1 MKRKLT
7 GIVSL
12 LVISLTMLGTFG
24 SCKDYDEDLK
34 SDMQGLLDAQAKASA
49 KSLTDSIKAQKD
61 SLNKLRDDLN
71 ETLDAF
77 VTIEELP
84 GAIAGNQEVKDAF
97 TDAITAVI
105 GADASTLGTTIAGIN
120 VAVANANSRIDSLAQ
135 ADSLHY
141 KHLLQITTDLNTEIT
156 KTNSA
161 LGVVKTDLQNLTT
174 RVDSISNALHNRID
188 SVDQALS
195 NRITALNTAIN
206 ARVDSVANVVSA
218 LETRTTNLENRFQVL
233 EGRLDNVADSVAK
246 LWAQVTADTAWIHAF
261 TAAYSK
267 DTANINS
274 QLAQLMN
281 SDLELLDMIEQ
292 TNKDMTKLINSIV
305 NRLDDLESD
314 LNNRVDSTNLTLAE
328 LKSRIETIEASDKV
342 IRDSLKTLDSKIE
355 TLSTQVNA
363 NTTKINLLT
372 SRVNGLEDALKKMI
386 TGVIIQATEN
396 PVFGSFAL
404 PLDIRS
410 NVLMAYYGDA
420 EGGDRL
426 FPAIDGKSSYEY
438 NNQMVLTEVDARTLA
453 NAVTFAVT
461 DGTTMMD
468 TNAGNAGNLYLTVN
482 PTSVDFTGATFELVN
497 SQDKKSGVVLS
508 NLEKTDK
515 VLTFGYTRAASN
527 GFYVA
532 KATLDP
538 AKVKDVKINI
548 EPGLK
553 SDLGQLLRDF
563 RDRKKTV
570 SLTSLI
576 TNIYNQF
583 NGILDANGVKAAWAD
598 SLGDHAVY
606 SQYNVAATAFKPLS
620 YKFLYDKDLSKFNIP
635 QFNKIGYVDLGL
647 KDFDIKIELDSIKLN
662 SDMDIQFTEVSFDVD
677 EMKIDVIVDVSTI
690 VKQPVF
696 DENGDL
702 VVDEEN
708 NPVFED
714 KEIVIQDTVPVDL
727 TKDMK
732 DFADKL
738 AGQFNDQ
745 IAGDMSDQINS
756 EINRQLSQIETTI
769 NETLQGMIGNI
780 NDQLDD
786 VNDLIG
792 QFNGYQDKA
801 NSYIDRVNSYI
812 NRLNSFTTRIN
823 NYINNANHYLQTTV
837 LYDNGKGELHQLSAS
852 PVMPSFMSK
861 TAAAVLHTTS
871 YTAELAAPAS
881 KKFIAVTRV
890 KCNGTWRTDLAK
902 EANEANAEFFNK
914 VLAGKTKAVKFVLP
928 SSAHKGDLYEIVYS
942 GLDYSGYTSTR
953 KYYISVTD

>member
-363 NTTKINLLT
+363 NTDKINLLT
-372 SRVNGLEDALKKMI
+372 SRVDGLQDAIKKMI

-438 NNQMVLTEVDARTLA
+438 NNQMVLTEADARTLA

-620 YKFLYDKDLSKFNIP
+620 YKFLYDKDLSKFNIR

-662 SDMDIQFTEVSFDVD
+662 SDMDIQFTEVSFNVD
-677 EMKIDVIVDVSTI
+677 SMKIDVIVDVSTT
-690 VKQPVF
+690 VEQPVY
-696 DENGDL
+696 ENGEL
-702 VVDEEN
+702 KYEN
-708 NPVFED
+708 GKPVFEN
-714 KEIVIQDTVPVDL
+714 KEIVIRDTVPVDL
-727 TKDMK
+727 TQDMK
-732 DFADKL
+732 DFAEKL
-738 AGQFNDQ
+738 ADQFNDQ
-745 IAGDMSDQINS
+745 IAGDMSGQINS

-852 PVMPSFMSK
+852 PAMPSFMSK
-861 TAAAVLHTTS
+861 TAAAVLHPTS
-871 YTAELAAPAS
+871 YTAELVAPAS

>member
-281 SDLELLDMIEQ
+281 SDLELLAMIEQ
-292 TNKDMTKLINSIV
+292 ANKDVTKLINSIV

-363 NTTKINLLT
+363 NTDKINLLT
-372 SRVNGLEDALKKMI
+372 SRVDGLQDAIKKMI

-426 FPAIDGKSSYEY
+426 FPAIDGQSSYEY
-438 NNQMVLTEVDARTLA
+438 NHQMVLTEADAATLA

-620 YKFLYDKDLSKFNIP
+620 YKFLYDKDLSKFNIR

-662 SDMDIQFTEVSFDVD
+662 SDMDIQFTEVSFNVD
-677 EMKIDVIVDVSTI
+677 SMKIDVIVDVSTT
-690 VKQPVF
+690 VEQPVY
-696 DENGDL
+696 ENGEL
-702 VVDEEN
+702 KYEN
-708 NPVFED
+708 GKPVFEN
-714 KEIVIQDTVPVDL
+714 KEIVIRDTVPVDL
-727 TKDMK
+727 TQDMK
-732 DFADKL
+732 DFAEKL
-738 AGQFNDQ
+738 ADQFNDQ
-745 IAGDMSDQINS
+745 IAGDMSGQINS

-861 TAAAVLHTTS
+861 TAAAVLHPTS
-871 YTAELAAPAS
+871 YTAELVAPAS

-890 KCNGTWRTDLAK
+890 KCNGTWSTDLAK

>member
-438 NNQMVLTEVDARTLA
+438 NNQMVLTEADAATLA

-508 NLEKTDK
+508 NLAKTDK

-620 YKFLYDKDLSKFNIP
+620 YKFLYDKDLSKFNIR

-662 SDMDIQFTEVSFDVD
+662 SDMDIQFTEVSFNVD
-677 EMKIDVIVDVSTI
+677 SMKIDVIVDVSTT
-690 VKQPVF
+690 VEQPVY
-696 DENGDL
+696 ENGELKYEDGK
-702 VVDEEN
+702 
-708 NPVFED
+708 PVFEN
-714 KEIVIQDTVPVDL
+714 KEIVIRDTVPVDL
-727 TKDMK
+727 TQDMK
-732 DFADKL
+732 DFAEKL
-738 AGQFNDQ
+738 ADQFNDQ
-745 IAGDMSDQINS
+745 IAGDMSGQINS

-852 PVMPSFMSK
+852 PAMPSFMSK
-861 TAAAVLHTTS
+861 TAAAVLHPTS
-871 YTAELAAPAS
+871 YTAELVAPAS

>member
-61 SLNKLRDDLN
+61 SLNKLRDELN

-156 KTNSA
+156 KTNTA

-281 SDLELLDMIEQ
+281 SDLELLAMIEQ

-363 NTTKINLLT
+363 NTDKINLLT
-372 SRVNGLEDALKKMI
+372 SRVDGLQDALKKMI

-438 NNQMVLTEVDARTLA
+438 NNQMVLTEADAATLA

-620 YKFLYDKDLSKFNIP
+620 YKFLYDKDLSKFNIR

-662 SDMDIQFTEVSFDVD
+662 SDMDIQFTEVSFNVD
-677 EMKIDVIVDVSTI
+677 SMKIDVIVDVSTT
-690 VKQPVF
+690 VEQPVY
-696 DENGDL
+696 ENGEL
-702 VVDEEN
+702 KYVDGK
-708 NPVFED
+708 PVFEN
-714 KEIVIQDTVPVDL
+714 KEIVIRDTVPVDL
-727 TKDMK
+727 TQDMK
-732 DFADKL
+732 DFAEKL
-738 AGQFNDQ
+738 ADQFNDQ
-745 IAGDMSDQINS
+745 IAGDMSGQINS

-852 PVMPSFMSK
+852 PAMPSFMSK
-861 TAAAVLHTTS
+861 TAAAVLHPTS
-871 YTAELAAPAS
+871 YTAELVAPAS

>member
-426 FPAIDGKSSYEY
+426 FPAIDGQSSYEY
-438 NNQMVLTEVDARTLA
+438 NHQMVLTEADAATLA

-508 NLEKTDK
+508 NLAKTDK

-620 YKFLYDKDLSKFNIP
+620 YKFLYDKDLSKFNIR

-662 SDMDIQFTEVSFDVD
+662 SDMDIQFTEVSFNVD
-677 EMKIDVIVDVSTI
+677 SMKIDVIVDVSTT
-690 VKQPVF
+690 VEQPVY
-696 DENGDL
+696 ENGELKYEDGK
-702 VVDEEN
+702 
-708 NPVFED
+708 PVFEN
-714 KEIVIQDTVPVDL
+714 KEIVIRDTVPVDL
-727 TKDMK
+727 TQDMK
-732 DFADKL
+732 DFAEKL
-738 AGQFNDQ
+738 ADQFNDQ
-745 IAGDMSDQINS
+745 IAGDMSGQINS

-861 TAAAVLHTTS
+861 TAAAVLHPTS
-871 YTAELAAPAS
+871 YTAELVAPAS

>member
-156 KTNSA
+156 KTNTA

-281 SDLELLDMIEQ
+281 SDLELLAMIEQ

-363 NTTKINLLT
+363 NTDKINLLT
-372 SRVNGLEDALKKMI
+372 SRVDGLQDAIKKMI

-438 NNQMVLTEVDARTLA
+438 NNQMVLTEADAATLA

-620 YKFLYDKDLSKFNIP
+620 YKFLYDKDLSKFNIR

-662 SDMDIQFTEVSFDVD
+662 SDMDIQFTEVSFNVD
-677 EMKIDVIVDVSTI
+677 SMKIDVIVDVSTT
-690 VKQPVF
+690 VEQPVY
-696 DENGDL
+696 ENGEL
-702 VVDEEN
+702 KYVDGK
-708 NPVFED
+708 PVFEN
-714 KEIVIQDTVPVDL
+714 KEIVIRDTVPVDL
-727 TKDMK
+727 TQDMK
-732 DFADKL
+732 DFAEKL
-738 AGQFNDQ
+738 ADQFNDQ
-745 IAGDMSDQINS
+745 IAGDMSGQINS

-852 PVMPSFMSK
+852 PAMPSFMSK
-861 TAAAVLHTTS
+861 TAAAVLHPTS
-871 YTAELAAPAS
+871 YTAELVAPAS

>member
-156 KTNSA
+156 KTNTA

-281 SDLELLDMIEQ
+281 SDLELLSLIEQ
-292 TNKDMTKLINSIV
+292 TNTDLTNMINSIT

-363 NTTKINLLT
+363 NTDKINLLT
-372 SRVNGLEDALKKMI
+372 SRVDGLQDAIKKMI

-438 NNQMVLTEVDARTLA
+438 NNQMVLTEADAATLA

-620 YKFLYDKDLSKFNIP
+620 YKFLYDKDLSKFNIR

-662 SDMDIQFTEVSFDVD
+662 SDMDIQFTEVSFNVD
-677 EMKIDVIVDVSTI
+677 SMKIDVIVDVSTI

-727 TKDMK
+727 TEDMQA
-732 DFADKL
+732 FADKL
-738 AGQFNDQ
+738 ADQFNDQ

-861 TAAAVLHTTS
+861 TAAAVLHPTS
-871 YTAELAAPAS
+871 YTAELVAPAS

>member
-156 KTNSA
+156 KTNTA

-281 SDLELLDMIEQ
+281 SDLELLAMIEQ

-363 NTTKINLLT
+363 NTDKINLLT
-372 SRVNGLEDALKKMI
+372 SRVDGLQDAIKKMI

-438 NNQMVLTEVDARTLA
+438 NNQMVLTEADAATLA

-696 DENGDL
+696 
-702 VVDEEN
+702 
-708 NPVFED
+708 ED

-852 PVMPSFMSK
+852 PAMPSFMSK
-861 TAAAVLHTTS
+861 TAAAVLHPTS
-871 YTAELAAPAS
+871 YTAELVAPAS

>member
-61 SLNKLRDDLN
+61 SLNKLRDELN

-156 KTNSA
+156 KTNTA

-281 SDLELLDMIEQ
+281 SDLELLAMIEQ

-363 NTTKINLLT
+363 NTDKINLLT
-372 SRVNGLEDALKKMI
+372 SRVDGLQDAIKKMI

-438 NNQMVLTEVDARTLA
+438 NNQMVLTEADAATLA

-620 YKFLYDKDLSKFNIP
+620 YKFLYDKDLSKFNIR

-662 SDMDIQFTEVSFDVD
+662 SDMDIQFTEVSFNVD
-677 EMKIDVIVDVSTI
+677 SMKIDVIVDVSTT
-690 VKQPVF
+690 VEQPVY
-696 DENGDL
+696 ENGEL
-702 VVDEEN
+702 KYVDGK
-708 NPVFED
+708 PVFEN
-714 KEIVIQDTVPVDL
+714 KEIVIRDTVPVDL
-727 TKDMK
+727 TQDMK
-732 DFADKL
+732 DFAEKL
-738 AGQFNDQ
+738 ADQFNDQ
-745 IAGDMSDQINS
+745 IAGDMSGQINS

-852 PVMPSFMSK
+852 PAMPSFMSK
-861 TAAAVLHTTS
+861 TAAAVLHPTS
-871 YTAELAAPAS
+871 YTAELVAPAS

>member
-426 FPAIDGKSSYEY
+426 FPAIDGQSSYEY
-438 NNQMVLTEVDARTLA
+438 NHQMVLTEADAATLA

-508 NLEKTDK
+508 NLAKTDK

-620 YKFLYDKDLSKFNIP
+620 YKFLYDKDLSKFNIR

-662 SDMDIQFTEVSFDVD
+662 SDMDIQFTEVSFNVD
-677 EMKIDVIVDVSTI
+677 SMKIDVIVDVSTT
-690 VKQPVF
+690 VEQPVY
-696 DENGDL
+696 ENGELKYEDGK
-702 VVDEEN
+702 
-708 NPVFED
+708 PVFEN
-714 KEIVIQDTVPVDL
+714 KEIVIRDTVPVDL
-727 TKDMK
+727 TQDMK
-732 DFADKL
+732 DFAEKL
-738 AGQFNDQ
+738 ADQFNDQ
-745 IAGDMSDQINS
+745 IAGDMSGQINS

-852 PVMPSFMSK
+852 PAMPSFMSK
-861 TAAAVLHTTS
+861 TAAAVLHPTS
-871 YTAELAAPAS
+871 YTAELVAPAS